1 MDRLDDHCADIID
14 MKLKH
19 GGQTEICETETKQ
32 VQSQQTRPRLKR
44 YSFNKRDRD
53 SYSQKFETETRKM
66 CIFETETEP

>member
-19 GGQTEICETETKQ
+19 GGQTEICEAETEQ

-44 YSFNKRDRD
+44 YSLNMRNQD
-53 SYSQKFETETRKM
+53 
-66 CIFETETEP
+66 